1 MATQPMTNK
10 NNRQSPPSGTA
21 RQKQGGSDAKPIADQ
36 AQGYLERGNE
46 QIREMVEDH
55 EGQTVLVALA
65 LGFGIGIA
73 IGYSLAGP
81 SEPKHSR
88 WINRSTAEG
97 IGRTLLQRIDQLL
110 PETISS
116 RIHH

>member
-10 NNRQSPPSGTA
+10 NNRQSRTSGTTA
-21 RQKQGGSDAKPIADQ
+21 QKQGAGRSPEFADQ
-36 AQGYLERGNE
+36 AKGYLERGNE

-65 LGFGIGIA
+65 LGFGIGVA

-97 IGRTLLQRIDQLL
+97 IGRSLLQRIDQLL